1 MHCRALASHILVTE
15 TMLRG
20 GKDRKYAFILLIA
33 AAAVLA
39 IGLVLKPSQPE
50 PKSPPSETELA
61 QLQRLTQQRRLRD
74 LSYYLNDAAD
84 NAASPLVFVRQS
96 EQSGVI
102 WDSRALIVTTK
113 TAPGVD
119 IDRPWTAVTSD
130 GQSVPLTAV
139 PLQSGAPFAA
149 FSLHLPPRTAVAIR
163 TSRPPDLGDWVLA
176 VARNSDGGVVF
187 AHGLYQGM
195 VAAHCGAFAYRSV
208 QSSAPLSAALLGG
221 GMFTI
226 EGQFLGL
233 ISECDQIPTVIAAN
247 TIAEVLRQP
256 PSVNSRLE
264 DYYGIRV
271 ADGSAAADK
280 RPVSATVQVVA
291 LWAGSRGEQ
300 AGLRPGDLIVAADG
314 QPVHSRADLEALV
327 APEKTDHQLTIQRQR
342 RQISVVLPA
351 DTVVQSG
358 PTSYGLT
365 LSERLPARQVV
376 VASVAPGSDAERAG
390 IKRGDLL
397 LRVGIK
403 PVSSADAAFR
413 AIQDAKTEQ
422 LLALERDGSRYEV
435 LVAP

>member
-1 MHCRALASHILVTE
+1 
-15 TMLRG
+15 
-20 GKDRKYAFILLIA
+20 
-33 AAAVLA
+33 
-39 IGLVLKPSQPE
+39 
-50 PKSPPSETELA
+50 
-61 QLQRLTQQRRLRD
+61 
-74 LSYYLNDAAD
+74 
-84 NAASPLVFVRQS
+84 
-96 EQSGVI
+96 
-102 WDSRALIVTTK
+102 
-113 TAPGVD
+113 
-119 IDRPWTAVTSD
+119 
-130 GQSVPLTAV
+130 
-139 PLQSGAPFAA
+139 
-149 FSLHLPPRTAVAIR
+149 
-163 TSRPPDLGDWVLA
+163 
-176 VARNSDGGVVF
+176 
-187 AHGLYQGM
+187 
-195 VAAHCGAFAYRSV
+195 
-208 QSSAPLSAALLGG
+208 
-221 GMFTI
+221 
-226 EGQFLGL
+226 
-233 ISECDQIPTVIAAN
+233 VIAAN

-271 ADGSAAADK
+271 ADGSTAADK